1 MHKAI
6 EVVFFREAEQW
17 VARALNVEVSSFG
30 DSLDE
35 ARAAIREALELYF
48 DGENALEIPEASE
61 IHVEKV
67 LV

>member
-6 EVVFFREAEQW
+6 EVVFFREGAQW

-48 DGENALEIPEASE
+48 DDEQAIEVPEASE